1 MDLLTHSAAGTFIG
15 WAWPQRRAIAR
26 AAPLAI
32 AGALLPDADNLIAPL
47 LDPRS
52 GFAHRGFTHS
62 LFGVVVLAPL
72 AAFIVS
78 RFSGER
84 RFARPAVLIAV
95 GMLSHVLLDLP
106 TPMGVMLFYPSR
118 KYVHWDFLGYFDWTL
133 FTISLFVLL
142 AAWTYAKHRAA
153 MRRGILSAVLL
164 SALSWWLF
172 SEWPTLAF
180 QFAATVE
187 EATEQPL
194 ATVYPLVLGG
204 MLVGL
209 LVAFARNGWG
219 FRQSRSVFGRI
230 GVGAL
235 SIYLVLCVAA
245 QGMALSATQQFARER
260 GVVVSRRA
268 ASRMG
273 YASLLAPLRWT
284 GLILAPEGV
293 YAVTITTF
301 GASDPTF
308 TLFPTSA
315 ESPIIAKTRSIPKVH
330 GFLSTARFPVTRYRL
345 EKGQHIVEYQEYG
358 LSWRPLLR
366 VVLNERQEVLDVGR
380 IAH

>member
-1 MDLLTHSAAGTFIG
+1 MDLFTHSAAGAFIG
-15 WAWPQRRAIAR
+15 WAWPQRRTI
-26 AAPLAI
+26 PLAVPLAM
-32 AGALLPDADNLIAPL
+32 AGALLPDADNLVAPF

-52 GFAHRGFTHS
+52 GLAHRAFTHS
-62 LFGVVVLAPL
+62 LLGVVVLASL

-78 RFSGER
+78 RFSRER
-84 RFARPAVLIAV
+84 RLLPPAMLIAA

-118 KYVHWDFLGYFDWTL
+118 HQVHWEFLGYFDWTL
-133 FTISLFVLL
+133 FTTSLFVLL
-142 AAWTYAKHRAA
+142 AAWTYAKHGASV
-153 MRRGILSAVLL
+153 RRGILSVVLL

-172 SEWPTLAF
+172 AEWPTLAP

-194 ATVYPLVLGG
+194 PTVYPLVLGG

-209 LVAFARNGWG
+209 LAAFARHGWG
-219 FRQSRSVFGRI
+219 FRQSRSIFGRI
-230 GVGAL
+230 GVGAISL
-235 SIYLVLCVAA
+235 YLVWCVAA
-245 QGMALSATQQFARER
+245 QRVALGVTQQFARER
-260 GVVVSRRA
+260 GVVVSRRT

-273 YASLLAPLRWT
+273 YGSLVAPLRWT

-293 YAVTITTF
+293 YAATITPF

-315 ESPIIAKTRSIPKVH
+315 PSPIATKTRSLPTVD
-330 GFLSTARFPVTRYRL
+330 GFMSTARFPVTRYRS

-366 VVLNERQEVLDVGR
+366 VVLNEQQELLAVGW

>member
-1 MDLLTHSAAGTFIG
+1 MDLLTHTAAGAFIG
-15 WAWPQRRAIAR
+15 WAWPQRRAIPR
-26 AAPLAI
+26 AVPLAI
-32 AGALLPDADNLIAPL
+32 AGALLPDADNLIAPF

-52 GFAHRGFTHS
+52 AFAHRAFTHS
-62 LFGVVVLAPL
+62 LLGVVILASL
-72 AAFIVS
+72 AAFIAS
-78 RFSGER
+78 RFSRDR

-95 GMLSHVLLDLP
+95 AMLSHLLLDVP
-106 TPMGVMLFYPSR
+106 TPMGVMLLYPSR
-118 KYVHWDFLGYFDWTL
+118 TYVHWDFLGYFDWTL
-133 FTISLFVLL
+133 FTVSLFVLL
-142 AAWTYAKHRAA
+142 AAWTYTRHDAA
-153 MRRGILSAVLL
+153 VRRGTLSAVLL

-172 SEWPTLAF
+172 AEWPTLAF

-187 EATEQPL
+187 ETTEQPL

-204 MLVGL
+204 ILVGL

-235 SIYLVLCVAA
+235 SIYLLVCVAA
-245 QGMALSATQQFARER
+245 QAMALGVTQQFARER
-260 GVVVSRRA
+260 GVIVSRRA

-293 YAVTITTF
+293 YAATITTLS
-301 GASDPTF
+301 ASDPTF

-315 ESPIIAKTRSIPKVH
+315 ESPVVARTRSIAKVH
-330 GFLSTARFPVTRYRL
+330 RFLATARFPVTRYRF

-366 VVLNERQEVLDVGR
+366 VVLDERQEVLTASW

>member
-1 MDLLTHSAAGTFIG
+1 MDLLTHSAAGAFIG
-15 WAWPQRRAIAR
+15 WAWPQPRAIPR
-26 AAPLAI
+26 AVPLAI
-32 AGALLPDADNLIAPL
+32 AGALLPDADNLLAPFL
-47 LDPRS
+47 EPGS
-52 GFAHRGFTHS
+52 GFAHRAFTHS
-62 LFGVVVLAPL
+62 LLGIVVLALL
-72 AAFIVS
+72 AAFIAS
-78 RFSGER
+78 RFSRER
-84 RFARPAVLIAV
+84 RFAGSAVLVTV

-118 KYVHWDFLGYFDWTL
+118 KYVHWDILGYLDWTL

-142 AAWTYAKHRAA
+142 AAWTYSKRGAA
-153 MRRGILSAVLL
+153 VRRGILSVVLL

-172 SEWPTLAF
+172 AEWPTLAF

-187 EATEQPL
+187 EATEQPFP
-194 ATVYPLVLGG
+194 TVYPLVLGG

-235 SIYLVLCVAA
+235 SLYLLLCAAA
-245 QGMALSATQQFARER
+245 QGMALGVTQKFAQER
-260 GVVVSRRA
+260 GVIVYRRA

-293 YAVTITTF
+293 YAITITTF

-315 ESPIIAKTRSIPKVH
+315 ESPIVAKTRSILDVH

-366 VVLNERQEVLDVGR
+366 VALNERQEVLSVGW